1 MTAEQNLKVKLT
13 FGYILLILIFSLSI
27 LYILREVKNL
37 NVSKDDIL
45 IENTKVIQLG
55 NIMSDLYETENSG
68 RMALLSYN
76 KLDAKNYH
84 QQLDSLI
91 INIESLKN
99 NTIQNDN
106 LKLKLDTIIQIIDL
120 KSLTFDQV
128 LDVQAKY
135 TNFDIYNEAKSQIQA
150 IHKETNQHTVKIDT
164 VVEKSSWFGK
174 LKRRF
179 QDSDELLK
187 QKLILENNK
196 IIEQQKENQEK
207 NQEKISNATENIFT
221 KAKKEEVKLLRNYYK
236 KEEQLIQRN
245 KELSFQ
251 LRNILAEVEKI
262 ILDNSNSKYELSK
275 GVIDKVSSN
284 IAIVGIITSAIALLF
299 GLIIL
304 RDLNKSAR
312 NKQKLEELNI
322 TMEELAKQK
331 SFFMA
336 TISHDMVSPLNS
348 LMGFAALLKNTLR
361 TPKQKEYLDNMQQST
376 KYIKKMVD
384 DLSLFSNLE
393 YNKIKLKNSN
403 FNFANLIN
411 NVASNLK
418 NTAKRKNIEFKIS
431 VDEKLNN
438 SYNADSYRIQQILT
452 NVISNA
458 IKFTHKGSVT
468 VHAKSLND
476 LITIEIIDT
485 GIGMEVVNKDDLFIE
500 FVQVHTTNDNKYGGS
515 GLGLNIT
522 KRLIDLLNGS
532 ITYQSELGKG
542 TTFLIQ
548 LPLKT
553 AKEVDTI
560 PTEDEYEYDNEKKLQ
575 NKKILVIDDDPL
587 QLKLLEEI
595 LHNKVK
601 LITTIENGKDVKKIL
616 QKEQY
621 NLIITDMQMPH
632 YSGLNVIADIRSL
645 PNYQQTPV
653 IALTGKID
661 YDELEYKKL
670 GFNLYMRK
678 PLNIN
683 NLYNVIYKLL
693 RIKNRKMIKEEEVT
707 NINTSEFFDL
717 SELSKLLDNDQ
728 VAMKQIIDTFI
739 DNAEKDLDHLK
750 LAATNNDID
759 AISNIAHKMLPMFKQ
774 LRMNLCIEPLIQLER
789 STGTLTSDEIKLVV
803 KQIDEII
810 KASFNELKKTTLN

>member
-1 MTAEQNLKVKLT
+1 MTTEQNLKLKLT
-13 FGYILLILIFSLSI
+13 FGYILLILIFSFSI
-27 LYILREVKNL
+27 IYILGEVKNL

-45 IENTKVIQLG
+45 VENTKVIQLG

-76 KLDAKNYH
+76 KKDAKTYH
-84 QQLDSLI
+84 QQLDSLV

-99 NTIQNDN
+99 NNIQNQN
-106 LKLKLDTIIQIIDL
+106 LKLKLDTIIQLINL

-150 IHKETNQHTVKIDT
+150 IHKEKETQTVKIDT
-164 VVEKSSWFGK
+164 VVEKGTWFGR
-174 LKRRF
+174 LKKRF

-187 QKLILENNK
+187 EKLVLENNK
-196 IIEQQKENQEK
+196 ILEQQKENQKE
-207 NQEKISNATENIFT
+207 NQQKISTATENIFS

-251 LRNILAEVEKI
+251 LRNILAQVEKI
-262 ILDNSNSKYELSK
+262 ILENSNNKHELSK

-284 IAIVGIITSAIALLF
+284 IAIVGIMTSAIALLF

-312 NKQKLEELNI
+312 NKQKLEELNKS
-322 TMEELAKQK
+322 MEDLAKQK

-361 TPKQKEYLDNMQQST
+361 TPKQREYLDNMQQST
-376 KYIKKMVD
+376 KYIKNMVD

-393 YNKIKLKNSN
+393 YNKIKLKKQN
-403 FNFANLIN
+403 FNFASLIN
-411 NVASNLK
+411 NVVNNLK
-418 NTAKRKNIEFKIS
+418 NTANRKNIE
-431 VDEKLNN
+431 LNVTTDAALNKMYN
-438 SYNADSYRIQQILT
+438 SDSYRVQQILT

-458 IKFTHKGSVT
+458 IKFTHKGSVS
-468 VHAKSLND
+468 VNGKQINNEIH
-476 LITIEIIDT
+476 IEITDT
-485 GIGMEVVNKDDLFIE
+485 GIGMDVVNKEDLFVE
-500 FVQVHTTNDNKYGGS
+500 FVQVHSTDDNKYGGS

-532 ITYQSELGKG
+532 ISFQSELGKG
-542 TTFLIQ
+542 TTFQII
-548 LPLKT
+548 LPLEELNNADT
-553 AKEVDTI
+553 AS
-560 PTEDEYEYDNEKKLQ
+560 TEEEYEYDNEKKLQ

-601 LITTIENGKDVKKIL
+601 LITTLENGKDVKSVL

-632 YSGLNVIADIRSL
+632 YSGLNVIEDVRSL

-661 YDELEYKKL
+661 FDEQEYKKL

-693 RIKNRKMIKEEEVT
+693 RIKNRKMIKEIVSVK
-707 NINTSEFFDL
+707 NTPSIYFDL
-717 SELSKLLDNDQ
+717 SDLKNLLDNDKE
-728 VAMKQIIDTFI
+728 ATKQIIDAFI
-739 DNAEKDLDHLK
+739 TNAEKDLEQLK
-750 LAATNNDID
+750 TAATQNNLTDV
-759 AISNIAHKMLPMFKQ
+759 ANIAHKMLPMFRQ
-774 LRMNLCIEPLIQLER
+774 LKINQVTEPLQILER
-789 STGTLTSDEIKLVV
+789 STTTISKEEIQLK
-803 KQIDEII
+803 IDEIEKLI
-810 KASFNELKKTTLN
+810 KLSFNELKKTTLN

>member
-1 MTAEQNLKVKLT
+1 MTTEQNLKLKLT
-13 FGYILLILIFSLSI
+13 FGYILLILIFSFSI
-27 LYILREVKNL
+27 IYILGEVKNL

-45 IENTKVIQLG
+45 VENTKVIQLG

-76 KLDAKNYH
+76 KKDAKTYH
-84 QQLDSLI
+84 QQLDYLV

-99 NTIQNDN
+99 NNIQNQN
-106 LKLKLDTIIQIIDL
+106 LKLKLDTIIQLINL

-150 IHKETNQHTVKIDT
+150 IHKEKETQTVKIDT
-164 VVEKSSWFGK
+164 VVEKGTWFGR
-174 LKRRF
+174 LKKRF

-187 QKLILENNK
+187 EKLVLENNK
-196 IIEQQKENQEK
+196 ILEQQKENQKE
-207 NQEKISNATENIFT
+207 NQQKISTATENIFS

-251 LRNILAEVEKI
+251 LRNILAQVEKI
-262 ILDNSNSKYELSK
+262 ILENSNNKHELSK

-312 NKQKLEELNI
+312 NKQKLEELNKS
-322 TMEELAKQK
+322 MEDLAKQK

-361 TPKQKEYLDNMQQST
+361 TPKQREYLDNMQQST
-376 KYIKKMVD
+376 KYIKNMVD

-393 YNKIKLKNSN
+393 YNKIKLKKQN
-403 FNFANLIN
+403 FNFASLIN
-411 NVASNLK
+411 NVVNNLK
-418 NTAKRKNIEFKIS
+418 NTANRKNIE
-431 VDEKLNN
+431 LNVTTDAALNKMYN
-438 SYNADSYRIQQILT
+438 SDSYRVQQILT

-458 IKFTHKGSVT
+458 IKFTHKGSVS
-468 VHAKSLND
+468 VNAKQINNE
-476 LITIEIIDT
+476 IHIEITDT
-485 GIGMEVVNKDDLFIE
+485 GIGMDVVNKEDLFVE
-500 FVQVHTTNDNKYGGS
+500 FVQVHSTDDNKYGGS

-532 ITYQSELGKG
+532 ISFQSELGKG
-542 TTFLIQ
+542 TTFQII
-548 LPLKT
+548 LPLEELNNADT
-553 AKEVDTI
+553 AS
-560 PTEDEYEYDNEKKLQ
+560 TEEEYEYDNEKKLQ

-601 LITTIENGKDVKKIL
+601 LITTLENGKDVKSVL

-632 YSGLNVIADIRSL
+632 YSGLNVIEDVRSL

-661 YDELEYKKL
+661 FDEQEYKKL

-693 RIKNRKMIKEEEVT
+693 RIKNRKMIKEIVSVK
-707 NINTSEFFDL
+707 NTPSIYFDL
-717 SELSKLLDNDQ
+717 SDLKNLLDNDKE
-728 VAMKQIIDTFI
+728 ATKQIIDAFI
-739 DNAEKDLDHLK
+739 TNAEKDLEQLK
-750 LAATNNDID
+750 TAATQNNLTDV
-759 AISNIAHKMLPMFKQ
+759 ANIAHKMLPMFRQLKIKQ
-774 LRMNLCIEPLIQLER
+774 VTEPLQILER
-789 STGTLTSDEIKLVV
+789 STTTLSKEEIQLK
-803 KQIDEII
+803 IDEIEKLI
-810 KASFNELKKTTLN
+810 KLSFNELKKTTLN

>member
-1 MTAEQNLKVKLT
+1 MTTEQNLKLKLT
-13 FGYILLILIFSLSI
+13 FGYILLILIFSFSI
-27 LYILREVKNL
+27 IYILGEVKNL

-45 IENTKVIQLG
+45 VENTKVIQLG

-76 KLDAKNYH
+76 KKDAKTYH
-84 QQLDSLI
+84 QQLDSLV

-99 NTIQNDN
+99 NNIQNQN
-106 LKLKLDTIIQIIDL
+106 LKLKLDTIIQLINL

-150 IHKETNQHTVKIDT
+150 IHKEKETQTVKIDT
-164 VVEKSSWFGK
+164 VVEKGTWFGR
-174 LKRRF
+174 LKKRF

-187 QKLILENNK
+187 EKLVLENNK
-196 IIEQQKENQEK
+196 ILEQQKENQKE
-207 NQEKISNATENIFT
+207 NQQKISTATENIFS

-251 LRNILAEVEKI
+251 LRNILAQVEKI
-262 ILDNSNSKYELSK
+262 ILENSNNKHELSK

-284 IAIVGIITSAIALLF
+284 IAIVGIMTSAIALLF

-312 NKQKLEELNI
+312 NKQKLEELNKS
-322 TMEELAKQK
+322 MEDLAKQK

-361 TPKQKEYLDNMQQST
+361 TPKQREYLDNMQQST
-376 KYIKKMVD
+376 KYIKNMVD

-393 YNKIKLKNSN
+393 YNKIKLKKQN
-403 FNFANLIN
+403 FNFASLIN
-411 NVASNLK
+411 NVVNNLK
-418 NTAKRKNIEFKIS
+418 NTANRKNIE
-431 VDEKLNN
+431 LNVTTDAALNKMYN
-438 SYNADSYRIQQILT
+438 SDSYRVQQILT

-458 IKFTHKGSVT
+458 IKFTHNGSVS
-468 VHAKSLND
+468 VNAKQINNE
-476 LITIEIIDT
+476 IHIEITDT
-485 GIGMEVVNKDDLFIE
+485 GIGMDVVNKEDLFVE
-500 FVQVHTTNDNKYGGS
+500 FVQVHSTDDNKYGGS

-532 ITYQSELGKG
+532 ISFQSELGKG
-542 TTFLIQ
+542 TTFQII
-548 LPLKT
+548 LPLEELNNADT
-553 AKEVDTI
+553 AS
-560 PTEDEYEYDNEKKLQ
+560 TEEEYEYDNEKKLQ

-601 LITTIENGKDVKKIL
+601 LITTLENGKDVKSVL

-632 YSGLNVIADIRSL
+632 YSGLNVIEDVRSL

-661 YDELEYKKL
+661 FDEQEYKKL

-693 RIKNRKMIKEEEVT
+693 RIKNRKMIKEIVSVK
-707 NINTSEFFDL
+707 NNPSIYFDL
-717 SELSKLLDNDQ
+717 SDLKNLLDNDKE
-728 VAMKQIIDTFI
+728 AMKQIIDAFI
-739 DNAEKDLDHLK
+739 TNTEKDLEQLK
-750 LAATNNDID
+750 IAAAQNNLTDV
-759 AISNIAHKMLPMFKQ
+759 ANIAHKMLPMFRQ
-774 LRMNLCIEPLIQLER
+774 LKINQVTEPLQILER
-789 STGTLTSDEIKLVV
+789 STTTLSKEEIQLK
-803 KQIDEII
+803 IDEIEKLI
-810 KASFNELKKTTLN
+810 KLSFNELKKTTLN

>member
-1 MTAEQNLKVKLT
+1 MTTEQNLKLKLT
-13 FGYILLILIFSLSI
+13 FGYILLILIFSFSI
-27 LYILREVKNL
+27 IYILGEVKNL

-45 IENTKVIQLG
+45 VENTKVIQLG

-76 KLDAKNYH
+76 KKDAKTYH
-84 QQLDSLI
+84 QQLDSLV

-99 NTIQNDN
+99 NNIQNQN
-106 LKLKLDTIIQIIDL
+106 LKLKLDTIIQLINL

-150 IHKETNQHTVKIDT
+150 IHKEKETQTVKIDT
-164 VVEKSSWFGK
+164 VVEKGTWFGR
-174 LKRRF
+174 LKKRF

-187 QKLILENNK
+187 EKLVLENNK
-196 IIEQQKENQEK
+196 ILEQQKENQKE
-207 NQEKISNATENIFT
+207 NQQKISTATENIFS

-251 LRNILAEVEKI
+251 LRNILAQVEKI
-262 ILDNSNSKYELSK
+262 ILENSNNKHELSK

-312 NKQKLEELNI
+312 NKQKLEELNKS
-322 TMEELAKQK
+322 MEDLAKQK

-361 TPKQKEYLDNMQQST
+361 TPKQREYLDNMQQST
-376 KYIKKMVD
+376 KYIKNMVD

-393 YNKIKLKNSN
+393 YNKIKLKKQN
-403 FNFANLIN
+403 FNFASLIN
-411 NVASNLK
+411 NVVNNLK
-418 NTAKRKNIEFKIS
+418 NTANRKNIE
-431 VDEKLNN
+431 LNVTTDAALNKMYN
-438 SYNADSYRIQQILT
+438 SDSYRVQQILT

-458 IKFTHKGSVT
+458 IKFTHKGSVS
-468 VHAKSLND
+468 VNAKQINNE
-476 LITIEIIDT
+476 IHIEITDT
-485 GIGMEVVNKDDLFIE
+485 GIGMDVVNKEDLFVE
-500 FVQVHTTNDNKYGGS
+500 FVQVHSTDDNKYGGS

-532 ITYQSELGKG
+532 ISFQSELGKG
-542 TTFLIQ
+542 TTFQII
-548 LPLKT
+548 LPLEELNNADT
-553 AKEVDTI
+553 AS
-560 PTEDEYEYDNEKKLQ
+560 TEEEYEYDNEKKLQ

-601 LITTIENGKDVKKIL
+601 LITTLENGKDVKSVL

-632 YSGLNVIADIRSL
+632 YSGLNVIEDVRSL

-661 YDELEYKKL
+661 FDEQEYKKL

-693 RIKNRKMIKEEEVT
+693 RIKNRKMIKEIVSVK
-707 NINTSEFFDL
+707 NTPSIYFDL
-717 SELSKLLDNDQ
+717 SDLKNLLDNDKE
-728 VAMKQIIDTFI
+728 ATKQIIDAFI
-739 DNAEKDLDHLK
+739 TNAEKDLEQLK
-750 LAATNNDID
+750 TAATQNNLTDV
-759 AISNIAHKMLPMFKQ
+759 ANIAHKMLPMFRQ
-774 LRMNLCIEPLIQLER
+774 LKINQVTEPLQILER
-789 STGTLTSDEIKLVV
+789 STTTISKEEIQLK
-803 KQIDEII
+803 IDEIEKLI
-810 KASFNELKKTTLN
+810 KLSFNELKKTTLN